1 MRIPAFAV
9 AAVFALLSTAA
20 VAAADVIYVVAPPYF
35 LVQFD
40 SLTPGALQ
48 RVVVISGLQAG
59 ERIGGIDFR
68 PRTGQLY
75 GLGIVDGATDTI
87 RVYRIDP
94 LTGAATLIPGSTPFT
109 VTNGDDYGLDFNPT
123 VDRIRVTN
131 DA

>member
-48 RVVVISGLQAG
+48 RVS
-59 ERIGGIDFR
+59 R
-68 PRTGQLY
+68 
-75 GLGIVDGATDTI
+75 
-87 RVYRIDP
+87 
-94 LTGAATLIPGSTPFT
+94 
-109 VTNGDDYGLDFNPT
+109 
-123 VDRIRVTN
+123 N
-131 DA
+131 DAVSASETVNGMVMGVSSFPT

>member
-48 RVVVISGLQAG
+48 RVSRAVMAGGSPTTANSRPPGRNCLNHASGSIGVEPVRTMASYSPLRQPRAPSPASSRAFAMPAPARCVQAS
-59 ERIGGIDFR
+59 
-68 PRTGQLY
+68 
-75 GLGIVDGATDTI
+75 A
-87 RVYRIDP
+87 
-94 LTGAATLIPGSTPFT
+94 
-109 VTNGDDYGLDFNPT
+109 
-123 VDRIRVTN
+123 
-131 DA
+131 